1 MNASPVPASP
11 VKRLGT
17 LLGSLVV
24 ASAMIATP
32 THAATQNVTL
42 SNFMFAPA
50 MVTVAAGDSVT
61 WGYNGMDGQTGLY
74 GLPVGPRAPHN
85 VHFMQDNSK
94 LSGNADGSPLAAAWS
109 KSRTFADAGTFRY
122 YCDVHGAPD
131 GSGMAGTVTVTGAA
145 GAVTPMPQGGAPV
158 LSGRVTGGTSL
169 RLVLK
174 SSEAATFKA
183 VVQQRSK
190 STRRLRRIGT
200 IRLRLQAGTNR
211 LRVRTVAGKKL
222 TAGRYRLVGRATD
235 SDGQRSASLTRTFT
249 IGS

>member
-1 MNASPVPASP
+1 
-11 VKRLGT
+11 
-17 LLGSLVV
+17 
-24 ASAMIATP
+24 
-32 THAATQNVTL
+32 
-42 SNFMFAPA
+42 
-50 MVTVAAGDSVT
+50 
-61 WGYNGMDGQTGLY
+61 MDGQTGLY
-74 GLPVGPRAPHN
+74 GIPVGPRAPHN
-85 VHFMQDNSK
+85 VHFMQDNAK

-145 GAVTPMPQGGAPV
+145 GAMTPMAQGGAPI
-158 LSGRVTGGTSL
+158 LSGRVSGGMIL

-174 SSEAATFKA
+174 SSEAATFRA

-190 STRRLRRIGT
+190 STGRLRRIGT
-200 IRLRLQAGTNR
+200 IRRMLQAGTNR

-222 TAGRYRLVGRATD
+222 TAGRYRLVGRAID
-235 SDGQRSASLTRTFT
+235 SDGQKSASLTRAFT